1 MEGNREQTMGYLIL
15 VTGGGRSGKSDYARL
30 LAEALP
36 GPRVFVATCPVVDD
50 ETAERI
56 RRHRLERAETL
67 WDTVE
72 EPLNPARAIREASRH
87 NVVLIDCL
95 TLWINNIL
103 YYALQEGTDI
113 NEDLIAARAVELA
126 DACAETQGTVIV
138 VTNEVGCGI
147 VPEDKITRLYR
158 DLVGRCNRIMAGH
171 ADEVTLVSCGIP
183 LHLKKARRDRP

>member
-1 MEGNREQTMGYLIL
+1 MGYLIL
-15 VTGGGRSGKSDYARL
+15 VTGGSRSGKSDYARL

-56 RRHRLERAETL
+56 RRHRLERAESL

-72 EPLNPARAIREASRH
+72 EPLHPAVTIRESTRY
-87 NVVLIDCL
+87 NVLLIDCL

-103 YYALQEGTDI
+103 YHALQSGTNI
-113 NEDLIAARAVELA
+113 NEDDISARAAELVH
-126 DACAETQGTVIV
+126 ACAETQGTIII

-158 DLVGRCNRIMAGH
+158 DLVGRCNRLIARH

-183 LHLKKARRDRP
+183 LHLKRRGSEQP

>member
-1 MEGNREQTMGYLIL
+1 MGYLIL
-15 VTGGGRSGKSDYARL
+15 VTGGSRSGKSDYARL
-30 LAEALP
+30 RAEALP
-36 GPRVFVATCPVVDD
+36 GPRVFVATCPVVDE

-56 RRHRLERAETL
+56 RRHRLERAKSL

-72 EPLNPARAIREASRH
+72 EPLQPALTIQNSSDY

-103 YYALQEGTDI
+103 YHADQSGTSVK
-113 NEDLIAARAVELA
+113 EDDVTARATELIE
-126 DACAETQGTVIV
+126 ACAAASGTVII

-147 VPEDKITRLYR
+147 VPENGISRLYR
-158 DLVGRCNRIMAGH
+158 DLVGRCNRLIAQS

-183 LHLKKARRDRP
+183 LDLKKPSRRQDL